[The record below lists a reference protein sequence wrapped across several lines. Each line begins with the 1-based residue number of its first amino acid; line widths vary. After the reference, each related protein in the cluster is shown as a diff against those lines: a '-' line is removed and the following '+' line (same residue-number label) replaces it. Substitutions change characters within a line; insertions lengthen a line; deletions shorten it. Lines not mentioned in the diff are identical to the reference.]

1 MRAQGIP
8 RDSNPDIFLQIE
20 TDRSTYSVGDPIR
33 VRLKLKNR
41 SEYPL
46 YYERGLNY
54 ILMADLR
61 LHDAN
66 GQEVLRAVHRVRGE
80 GSGPRVA
87 LPGGA
92 ERQIMHWLDVPDPEW
107 LNLRD
112 WGYELRAPGTYT
124 ISGFPIVIPRD
135 SAERSN
141 RVQITIFRS
150 RRP

>member
-20 TDRSTYSVGDPIR
+20 TDRSTYSLGDPIR

-66 GQEVLRAVHRVRGE
+66 GQEVLRAVHRVRVE
-80 GSGPRVA
+80 
-87 LPGGA
+87 
-92 ERQIMHWLDVPDPEW
+92 QH
-107 LNLRD
+107 
-112 WGYELRAPGTYT
+112 
-124 ISGFPIVIPRD
+124 F
-135 SAERSN
+135 N
-141 RVQITIFRS
+141 RVGDAWVPKPHPARELQVTTADVD
-150 RRP
+150 